1 MILTILRI
9 RLIQMFRVF
18 KEIGLLRI
26 LFLIAFMSFVSL
38 LIFQTIKQA
47 RNSFFVAI
55 ITGFIL
61 LSIHASRKDKRFL
74 KLNFNRSYLIFLV
87 EYVTLVFPIIV
98 VFCFFKDWKNIIV
111 ICLFCVL
118 IPRIYLNLGL
128 GNVSSLIKILLNPFS
143 SNLNFKLNIKIP
155 INNPRL
161 FEWLSGFRRYFI
173 IIIPIYLLFLAFSF
187 KEYVAPIGLVILS
200 IIVSGFYYYGES
212 REFIELFSWN
222 HKTFLVQKIK
232 LSVRY
237 LLVLLMPIV
246 FISLI
251 FQPGTWNYII
261 GAIIIATLI
270 QIITIVF
277 KYALFTENTDLG
289 RNGII
294 VSLNIICILVP
305 FLWPLPIIM
314 GIKYYFKAQNNLK
327 KYLNDIN

>member
-1 MILTILRI
+1 MILIILKI
-9 RLIQMFRVF
+9 RLIQAFRVL

-26 LFLIAFMSFVSL
+26 LFLIAFMAY
-38 LIFQTIKQA
+38 IIKHA
-47 RNSFFVAI
+47 RNSYVVTI
-55 ITGFIL
+55 ITGIIL

-74 KLNFNRSYLIFLV
+74 KLNFNRSYLIFFV
-87 EYVTLVFPIIV
+87 EYFTLVCPIIV
-98 VFCFFKDWKNIIV
+98 VFCFLRDWENIIV

-128 GNVSSLIKILLNPFS
+128 GNVSYLVKILLNPFS
-143 SNLNFKLNIKIP
+143 SNLNFKLNFKIP

-161 FEWLSGFRRYFI
+161 FEWISGFRRYFI
-173 IIIPIYLLFLAFSF
+173 IIVSIYLLFLAFSF
-187 KEYVAPIGLVILS
+187 KEYVAPVGLVILS
-200 IIVSGFYYYGES
+200 IIVSGFYYFGES
-212 REFIELFSWN
+212 REFVELFSRN
-222 HKTFLVQKIK
+222 YKTFLVQKII

-251 FQPGTWNYII
+251 FQPGTWYYII

-277 KYALFTENTDLG
+277 KYALFAENMDLG

-294 VSLNIICILVP
+294 VSINVICILMP

-327 KYLNDIN
+327 KYLNDINSKPES

>member
-1 MILTILRI
+1 MILIILKI
-9 RLIQMFRVF
+9 RLIQAFRVL

-26 LFLIAFMSFVSL
+26 LFLIAFMAY
-38 LIFQTIKQA
+38 IIKHA
-47 RNSFFVAI
+47 RNSYVVTI
-55 ITGFIL
+55 ITGIIL
-61 LSIHASRKDKRFL
+61 LLIHISRKDKRFL
-74 KLNFNRSYLIFLV
+74 KVNFNRSYLIFFV
-87 EYVTLVFPIIV
+87 EYFTLVCPIIV
-98 VFCFFKDWKNIIV
+98 VFCFFKDWENIIV

-128 GNVSSLIKILLNPFS
+128 GNVSSLVKILLNPFS

-155 INNPRL
+155 INNPKL
-161 FEWLSGFRRYFI
+161 FEWISGFRRYFI
-173 IIIPIYLLFLAFSF
+173 IIVSIYLLFLAFSF

-200 IIVSGFYYYGES
+200 IIVSGFYYFGES
-212 REFIELFSWN
+212 REFVELFSRN
-222 HKTFLVQKIK
+222 YKTFLVQKII

-251 FQPGTWNYII
+251 FQPGTWYYII

-277 KYALFTENTDLG
+277 KYALFVENMDLG

-294 VSLNIICILVP
+294 VSINVICILMP

-327 KYLNDIN
+327 KYLNDINSKPES

>member
-1 MILTILRI
+1 M
-9 RLIQMFRVF
+9 
-18 KEIGLLRI
+18 
-26 LFLIAFMSFVSL
+26 AFVSL
-38 LIFQTIKQA
+38 FIFQTIKQT
-47 RNSFFVAI
+47 RNSYGVAI

-74 KLNFNRSYLIFLV
+74 KMNFNRSYLIILV
-87 EYVTLVFPIIV
+87 EYFILVFPITII
-98 VFCFFKDWKNIIV
+98 FCFFKDWENILLL
-111 ICLFCVL
+111 CLFCLL

-128 GNVSSLIKILLNPFS
+128 GNASSVIKLLLNPFS

-155 INNPRL
+155 INNPKS
-161 FEWLSGFRRYFI
+161 FEWISGFRRYFI
-173 IIIPIYLLFLAFSF
+173 ILIPVYLLFLSFSF
-187 KEYVAPIGLVILS
+187 KAYVAPISLIILS

-222 HKTFLVQKIK
+222 YRTFLIRKIK
-232 LSVRY
+232 MSIGH

-246 FISLI
+246 FVSLI
-251 FQPGTWNYII
+251 FQPGTWYYII

-270 QIITIVF
+270 QIITIIF
-277 KYALFTENTDLG
+277 KYALFAENSDLG

-294 VSLNIICILVP
+294 VSINVICILLP

-314 GIKYYFKAQNNLK
+314 GIRYYFKAQNNLK

>member
-1 MILTILRI
+1 MILMILKI
-9 RLIQMFRVF
+9 RLIQAFRVL

-26 LFLIAFMSFVSL
+26 LFLIAFMAY
-38 LIFQTIKQA
+38 IIKHA
-47 RNSFFVAI
+47 RNSYVVTI
-55 ITGFIL
+55 ITGIIL

-74 KLNFNRSYLIFLV
+74 KLNFNRSYLIFFV
-87 EYVTLVFPIIV
+87 EYFTLVCPIIV
-98 VFCFFKDWKNIIV
+98 VFCFLRDWENIIV

-128 GNVSSLIKILLNPFS
+128 GNVSSLVKILLNPFS

-161 FEWLSGFRRYFI
+161 FEWISGFRRYFI
-173 IIIPIYLLFLAFSF
+173 IIVSIYLLFLAFSF

-200 IIVSGFYYYGES
+200 IIVSGFYYFGES
-212 REFIELFSWN
+212 REFVELFSRN
-222 HKTFLVQKIK
+222 YKTFLVQKII

-251 FQPGTWNYII
+251 FQPGTWYYII

-277 KYALFTENTDLG
+277 KYALFAENMDLG

-294 VSLNIICILVP
+294 VSINVICILMP

-327 KYLNDIN
+327 KYLNDINSKPES

>member
-1 MILTILRI
+1 MILIILKI
-9 RLIQMFRVF
+9 RLIQAFRVL

-26 LFLIAFMSFVSL
+26 LFLIAFMAY
-38 LIFQTIKQA
+38 IIKHA
-47 RNSFFVAI
+47 RNSYVVTI
-55 ITGFIL
+55 ITGIIL

-74 KLNFNRSYLIFLV
+74 KLIFNRSYLIFFV
-87 EYVTLVFPIIV
+87 EYFTLVCPIIV
-98 VFCFFKDWKNIIV
+98 VFCFFKDWENIIV

-128 GNVSSLIKILLNPFS
+128 GNVSSLVKILLNPFS

-161 FEWLSGFRRYFI
+161 FEWISGFRRYFI
-173 IIIPIYLLFLAFSF
+173 IIVSIYLLFLAFSF

-200 IIVSGFYYYGES
+200 IIVSGFYYFGES
-212 REFIELFSWN
+212 REFVELFSRN
-222 HKTFLVQKIK
+222 YKTFLVQKII

-237 LLVLLMPIV
+237 LLVLFMPIV

-251 FQPGTWNYII
+251 FQPGTWYYII

-277 KYALFTENTDLG
+277 KYALFAENMDLG

-294 VSLNIICILVP
+294 VSINVICILMP

-327 KYLNDIN
+327 IYLNDINSKPES